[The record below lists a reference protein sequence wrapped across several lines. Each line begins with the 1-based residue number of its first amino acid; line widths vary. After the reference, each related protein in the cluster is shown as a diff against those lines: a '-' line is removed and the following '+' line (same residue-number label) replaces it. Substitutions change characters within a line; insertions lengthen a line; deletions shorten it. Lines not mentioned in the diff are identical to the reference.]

1 LHPHSNRPLP
11 GRRRATA
18 LLVAATLALAL
29 GGCIRLGAGKP
40 PASLL
45 TLTASQALA
54 PGNGSSGKGEDALVV
69 YDPEVDRTLAVQ
81 RVAVTVDPS
90 NVAYLKDAL
99 WVERPARLFGAL
111 LAETIRARGK
121 QLVFAA
127 DDRAALSQR
136 RLTGR
141 LLAMGYDAG
150 SHAVVVRYDAVRS
163 ESGKLATRRFESR
176 VPVARADAETVGPA
190 LNAAANA
197 VAGEVADWIG

>member
-1 LHPHSNRPLP
+1 MRSPTLPQLSARRP
-11 GRRRATA
+11 AVA
-18 LLVAATLALAL
+18 LLVTVTLALTL

-45 TLTASQALA
+45 TLTATQALV
-54 PGNGSSGKGEDALVV
+54 PGAGASGKGEDALVV
-69 YDPEVDRTLAVQ
+69 FDPEVDRALAVQ

-111 LAETIRARGK
+111 LTETIRARGK

-127 DDRAALSQR
+127 DDRAAIGQR

-141 LLAMGYDAG
+141 LLAMGYDAA
-150 SHAVVVRYDAVRS
+150 SQAVVVRYDAVRS
-163 ESGKLATRRFESR
+163 EGGKLATRRFESR
-176 VPVARADAETVGPA
+176 VPVSRAEAQAVGPA
-190 LNAAANA
+190 LNQAANA